1 MCIYIYTCKDICIYI
16 YNDRHTHTHIYMYIY
31 IYSYDIYI
39 YVCLFM
45 YLCIYLFMHN
55 INDQPW
61 PLRASVP
68 EESPWSFF
76 YEAGCKTPEGKE
88 VVSITGSSNCEGRS
102 VQYTFWQ
109 VPSMVTVTPNG
120 ELHHK
125 KKGLRRLRWNSSL

>member
-1 MCIYIYTCKDICIYI
+1 M
-16 YNDRHTHTHIYMYIY
+16 
-31 IYSYDIYI
+31 
-39 YVCLFM
+39 F
-45 YLCIYLFMHN
+45 IYLFMHN
-55 INDQPW
+55 INNQPW

-76 YEAGCKTPEGKE
+76 YEAGCKTSEGKE